1 MGEANGRFRARFD
14 AIKTTDTLRIAWILV
29 YFYVCGA
36 DLLAF
41 VALCAL
47 A

>member
-1 MGEANGRFRARFD
+1 MGEADSGYWASFD
-14 AIKTTDTLRIAWILV
+14 AIKTADTLRIAWILV